1 MGFSPRENLAQI
13 ISIQWLTRKKMRFS
27 KTKQSKTS
35 KNKDRNRKGG
45 GIKHWG
51 KRKFQKKT
59 QKYPKSMKRMK
70 TETLLELAIR
80 RLLGTLMRAVSRG
93 SGFSLPHCP
102 CLFIYLLPYNLS
114 FRWLWLHLR
123 ASLYSTFS
131 VFSTECFHVSSECSN
146 LNTLLPPPQISLVL
160 EVHLGYVWTS
170 QFVGQPMDLCLWVKC
185 FFWSNYL

>member
-51 KRKFQKKT
+51 KRKFRKKT

-70 TETLLELAIR
+70 TETLLELAIH
-80 RLLGTLMRAVSRG
+80 RLLGTLMRVVSRD
-93 SGFSLPHCP
+93 SGFSLSHCP

-114 FRWLWLHLR
+114 FQWLWLHLR

-131 VFSTECFHVSSECSN
+131 VFCTEHFHLQSA
-146 LNTLLPPPQISLVL
+146 T
-160 EVHLGYVWTS
+160 
-170 QFVGQPMDLCLWVKC
+170 FVKC
-185 FFWSNYL
+185 YSKRVQRQKGMCKHTLWRHILHSFILCKCIDEKV